1 MYTLQEQKALAKFSR
16 ETVLKDIKETKN
28 KLDHYIDYDLSVDEY
43 FELKLRLNF
52 LENLREYLLLQA
64 GCII

>member
-16 ETVLKDIKETKN
+16 ETVLKDIKETKD
-28 KLDHYIDYDLSVDEY
+28 KLDHYIDFDLSVDEY

-64 GCII
+64 GCIV